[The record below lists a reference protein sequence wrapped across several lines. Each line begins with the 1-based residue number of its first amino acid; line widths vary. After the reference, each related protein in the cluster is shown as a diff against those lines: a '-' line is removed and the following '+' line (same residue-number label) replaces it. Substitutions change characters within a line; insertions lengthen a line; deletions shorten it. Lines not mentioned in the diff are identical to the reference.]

1 MSLGR
6 LCFNQCNIV
15 IDVLEGGSKE
25 LELTMRK
32 SNGVKEQR
40 MFSEECRKPQSRA
53 RSTYHIL
60 SRQLLFDCLTEL
72 SKDVLRPCFV
82 GIAVVTF

>member
-32 SNGVKEQR
+32 SNGVKEQT

-53 RSTYHIL
+53 RST
-60 SRQLLFDCLTEL
+60 
-72 SKDVLRPCFV
+72 
-82 GIAVVTF
+82 